1 MVLRLIMVLNMSILI
16 MFRRSKYL
24 LATVVATAVLFL
36 PVIAPMVTVNPKVSA
51 ESMDEAR
58 TNALKYVY
66 TKAMAECI
74 ASGQLH
80 KDEEDVQLSQKP
92 ETWMEDK
99 TVKVSY
105 LVDADD
111 GERECGFLLDSA
123 LRTLGYTNP
132 ADFFKDMGYSCTVAA
147 CSFRGNK
154 EDQARNFQNVIKK
167 KNLPTSATPA
177 MTTQIYLAAF
187 QSECEGSIITDPSS
201 AQISDG
207 DNLKNELISIY
218 SLAIT
223 DGAPKVTPSV
233 YKYKL
238 SNQTSDFE
246 SGRSHTCFDIA
257 PKLRDA
263 SKAAAEQQMKEF
275 GEKKRELYLKA
286 ALGAVC
292 DESKGLLDPTYT
304 SCVKKIND
312 AFPGCYAKAFGGGT
326 GLGSGANS
334 DDVATKG
341 DQGLANCLAAATGT
355 SADTFMTAFQSVK
368 AELDALTNSYQ
379 TSTSTQTDDS
389 DDCPLPSDAEMR
401 WLGCAVFGL
410 LRKATETLHDY
421 IQQFLYVSVSNIF
434 NDNIKNVSNS
444 FRAIAIGIIIIAGL
458 TMIISQALGFEL
470 FDAYTIKKLLPRLI
484 VALLGVALA
493 WPLMKLMVI
502 LFNDLGLGMGS
513 VLDDI
518 SGFGGSSTD
527 GVGTGSGIISVFF
540 GGAAVV
546 GTVWAMGVLGG
557 LSLIGTAVL
566 SMFVGMIVLAVRQ
579 VLILMCVILAPF
591 AIACYVLPGTQK
603 VWAFWK
609 NTFLTALFMY
619 PIIMLFIGAG
629 RAASAI
635 IGSNG
640 SSGAM
645 NILAIMLYFAPY
657 FMLPYAFKL
666 AGGLMST
673 IFGLANDRG
682 RGAFDRMKK
691 FRGNQMGKRMQHRGN
706 RINRATTERQ
716 ASLQRAMKARASRS
730 GRVGRVLYGAGASA
744 MDGYQGNLEARVSAY
759 QAAGS
764 KELNDQIATG
774 MDDEIRGLT
783 VNKRAAL
790 ADGFDATQAADAQG
804 NKYSK
809 NRLYRETSN
818 GTRQYKT
825 LGGAWV
831 DEAAVDRGHKRW
843 GSDTN
848 AQQAALSY
856 EMRKANSEDDVEN
869 ISSRYATLATG
880 AGGWGMT
887 DTQAVGA
894 WIGSAFENQN
904 QHIEF
909 KKTDWATGE
918 LGSSGYQSLV
928 DEVYEKKG
936 SYPLSQM
943 HSRTIE
949 RLKQAH
955 DDAQQIINSGQI
967 QGSDGSLRPATT
979 QEIEVAEDRQRKLR
993 SIAETF
999 MHDSGMAMND
1009 KGEPIGPRPD
1019 GTGKRVVA
1027 GQGAGHTNERIWEL
1041 AEMTGARA
1049 AQATGAHSGPDT
1061 HTQVPSLNPRTG
1073 TQVIDNQQSQH

>member
-1 MVLRLIMVLNMSILI
+1 MVLAFIMVLNMSILI

-111 GERECGFLLDSA
+111 GERQCGFLLDSA

-154 EDQARNFQNVIKK
+154 EEQARNFQNVIKK

-187 QSECEGSIITDPSS
+187 QSECEGSIITDPSA

-246 SGRSHTCFDIA
+246 SGRSYTCFDTA

-263 SKAAAEQQMKEF
+263 SKAAAEQQVREF
-275 GEKKRELYLKA
+275 TAKKKELYLKA
-286 ALGAVC
+286 AAKAACG
-292 DESKGLLDPTYT
+292 EPST
-304 SCVKKIND
+304 SEAYLKCYDRVAT
-312 AFPGCYAKAFGGGT
+312 AFQTCYVKAFGSGT
-326 GLGSGANS
+326 TLGSGGNP

-355 SADTFMTAFQSVK
+355 SADTYMTAFQSVK
-368 AELDALTNSYQ
+368 AELDALANSYQ

-444 FRAIAIGIIIIAGL
+444 FRAIAIGIIILAGL

-513 VLDDI
+513 VLDKV
-518 SGFGGSSTD
+518 SGYGTTSTD
-527 GVGTGSGIISVFF
+527 GVGTGSGILSWLF
-540 GGAAVV
+540 GGAAAVRLL
-546 GTVWAMGVLGG
+546 ALGVLGG
-557 LSLIGTAVL
+557 LSLLGTIVL
-566 SMFVGMIVLAVRQ
+566 ALLIGMIVLAVRQ

-635 IGSNG
+635 VGSNG

-657 FMLPYAFKL
+657 FMLPYAFKM

-673 IFGLANDRG
+673 IFSIANDKNRG
-682 RGAFDRMKK
+682 VFDRLRKQRQGIRK
-691 FRGNQMGKRMQHRGN
+691 DRIQRARNNQLWDPNSRVQKVLRGNAVASILADPMGNLAYSARRVPGFRKAGN
-706 RINRATTERQ
+706 RIESAINSARTEQTGKLFEELNSKYGYNDAAFRALSGAHSGFNDETRQ
-716 ASLQRAMKARASRS
+716 ALASKGLLGKKISSLDEINEVADALQSTGSGANVIAANALRASA
-730 GRVGRVLYGAGASA
+730 GRLAT
-744 MDGYQGNLEARVSAY
+744 
-759 QAAGS
+759 
-764 KELNDQIATG
+764 LNKDPDMG
-774 MDDEIRGLT
+774 
-783 VNKRAAL
+783 
-790 ADGFDATQAADAQG
+790 
-804 NKYSK
+804 
-809 NRLYRETSN
+809 
-818 GTRQYKT
+818 
-825 LGGAWV
+825 
-831 DEAAVDRGHKRW
+831 
-843 GSDTN
+843 
-848 AQQAALSY
+848 
-856 EMRKANSEDDVEN
+856 KANV
-869 ISSRYATLATG
+869 TG
-880 AGGWGMT
+880 AGIVGLAAHGFANGEDLAESANLMTSSPESGGYGLEASQVHGMMVQAQLAGSRGRP
-887 DTQAVGA
+887 DIKPGYGLVYDSQQGKFFSGLNTQALDNKDRAQELVMSLGPQDLAAAKPGA
-894 WIGSAFENQN
+894 FLDLKP
-904 QHIEF
+904 HIEDILNAGGHQATAVRDQIF
-909 KKTDWATGE
+909 SWVGPYSQASASVKTEALAYIADKPDLEAAYRQYLARE
-918 LGSSGYQSLV
+918 V
-928 DEVYEKKG
+928 D
-936 SYPLSQM
+936 PM
-943 HSRTIE
+943 TR
-949 RLKQAH
+949 
-955 DDAQQIINSGQI
+955 
-967 QGSDGSLRPATT
+967 
-979 QEIEVAEDRQRKLR
+979 
-993 SIAETF
+993 
-999 MHDSGMAMND
+999 
-1009 KGEPIGPRPD
+1009 
-1019 GTGKRVVA
+1019 
-1027 GQGAGHTNERIWEL
+1027 
-1041 AEMTGARA
+1041 TGARA
-1049 AQATGAHSGPDT
+1049 AGGDPSSGGPPAGGAAPGP
-1061 HTQVPSLNPRTG
+1061 
-1073 TQVIDNQQSQH
+1073 